1 MSRLICWLY
10 RIIFGLEV
18 RMVSDL
24 EALEAEREN
33 LQAVHDTIEERLR
46 IAYLKIRRQRGTNA
60 ARLDE
65 LEAEAAYL
73 LSRRDEL
80 YDALRTK
87 REQIDNLLKARA
99 DQAEAPK
106 FERRG
111 GLVPKGNEGGVA

>member
-24 EALEAEREN
+24 EALRAECKN
-33 LQAVHDTIEERLR
+33 LQASIDHVEKLLR
-46 IAYLKIRRQRGTNA
+46 IAYRKISRQRGTHA
-60 ARLDE
+60 DRLDE

-87 REQIDNLLKARA
+87 REQIDQLLQARSMA
-99 DQAEAPK
+99 H
-106 FERRG
+106 G
-111 GLVPKGNEGGVA
+111 GS

>member
-1 MSRLICWLY
+1 MSRLICWLH

-33 LQAVHDTIEERLR
+33 LQAVHDAIEERLR
-46 IAYLKIRRQRGTNA
+46 IAYLKISRQRGTNA

-80 YDALRTK
+80 YDALRLK
-87 REQIDNLLKARA
+87 REQIDQLLQARA
-99 DQAEAPK
+99 DRPATPK
-106 FERRG
+106 RERRG
-111 GLVPKGNEGGVA
+111 GLVPKGNEGSAA